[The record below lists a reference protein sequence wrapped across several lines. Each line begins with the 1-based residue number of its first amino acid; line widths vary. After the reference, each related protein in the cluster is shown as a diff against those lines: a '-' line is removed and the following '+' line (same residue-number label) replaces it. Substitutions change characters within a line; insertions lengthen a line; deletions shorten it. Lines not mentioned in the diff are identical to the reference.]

1 MKHRTLD
8 FGTDSVSSL
17 FREIFIPTV
26 LGMLSMSAVT
36 TIDGIFVGHGVGS
49 DGIAAVNIC
58 IPLLQ
63 VFTGVGLMVGMGCSV
78 VTSIRLSQSK
88 QLVARACITQAL
100 LAVTL
105 FGLLMTAFIFL
116 FPRPISLFL
125 GSSLDLQPLV
135 LDYLLWFAPSLIF
148 ELHMAVAQFALRLD
162 GAPRLGMWCNVVA
175 AASNAVLD
183 WLFIFP
189 LGMGVKGAAIAT
201 SIACFL
207 SAAIALAYLFG
218 FARTLRLHRLR
229 LSRRALSFF
238 SRDLLHQSK
247 VGSSAMLGEATMA
260 MLMFMGN
267 HVFMHY
273 LGDDGVGA
281 FGISCYYLPFVFMV
295 GNSIAQ
301 SAQPIISYNFGQ
313 HSPARM
319 HTALRLSVFT
329 ALTCGLVATAAF
341 VAFPRLLVTLFVSPS
356 TPAAAI
362 AIKGLP
368 YYSVSFV
375 FFIVNLSLIGYLQSV
390 ERVRAATWFAL
401 LRGFIFL
408 IPSFVFLPH
417 ILGTQGIWLALA
429 VSESLT
435 SLCLFVYHY
444 RTPLHRS
451 VHFLSR

>member
-1 MKHRTLD
+1 MKHRTLH

-63 VFTGVGLMVGMGCSV
+63 VITGVGLMIGMGCSV
-78 VTSIRLSQSK
+78 VTSIRLSQGK
-88 QLVARACITQAL
+88 PQAARASVTQAL
-100 LAVTL
+100 LTVTL
-105 FGLLMTAFIFL
+105 FGLLVLATILL
-116 FPRPISLFL
+116 FPRSLSLFL
-125 GSSLDLQPLV
+125 GSSTDLLPLV
-135 LDYLLWFAPSLIF
+135 LDYLIWFAPSLIF
-148 ELHMAVAQFALRLD
+148 ELIVSVAQFAVRLD

-175 AASNAVLD
+175 ALANAVLD

-201 SIACFL
+201 TLACFL
-207 SAAIALAYLFG
+207 SAAIALVYLFG
-218 FARTLRLHRLR
+218 FARTLRIRRLHFRHRSLP
-229 LSRRALSFF
+229 FF
-238 SRDLLHQSK
+238 RHDLLRQCK

-313 HSPARM
+313 HSTARM

-341 VAFPRLLVTLFVSPS
+341 VAFPRLLVTLFVSPAE
-356 TPAAAI
+356 PAAVMAI
-362 AIKGLP
+362 QGFP
-368 YYSVSFV
+368 YYSASFV

-390 ERVRAATWFAL
+390 ERVRAATLFAL
-401 LRGFIFL
+401 LRGFVFL
-408 IPSFVFLPH
+408 VPSFVFLPQF
-417 ILGTQGIWLALA
+417 LGTNGIWLALA

-444 RTPLHRS
+444 RAPLHRS
-451 VHFLSR
+451 VHFLSH